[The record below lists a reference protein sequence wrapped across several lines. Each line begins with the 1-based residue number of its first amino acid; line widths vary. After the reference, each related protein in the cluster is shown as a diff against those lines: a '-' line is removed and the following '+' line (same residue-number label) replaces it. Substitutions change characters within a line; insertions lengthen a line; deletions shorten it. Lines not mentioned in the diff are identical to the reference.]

1 MKLDI
6 DIPDSL
12 YRIIQEDDIKTA
24 SHTVWVMFMIEAIK
38 NGVPHVNTDRI
49 EDIRSDIDTLK
60 FDTMYRYVGDF
71 RYGVDTVVAII
82 DKHTKGVNE

>member
-1 MKLDI
+1 MNLSEQTLTDI
-6 DIPDSL
+6 DRAFKVL
-12 YRIIQEDDIKTA
+12 QA
-24 SHTVWVMFMIEAIK
+24 L
-38 NGVPHVNTDRI
+38 

-60 FDTMYRYVGDF
+60 LDTMYRYVGDF